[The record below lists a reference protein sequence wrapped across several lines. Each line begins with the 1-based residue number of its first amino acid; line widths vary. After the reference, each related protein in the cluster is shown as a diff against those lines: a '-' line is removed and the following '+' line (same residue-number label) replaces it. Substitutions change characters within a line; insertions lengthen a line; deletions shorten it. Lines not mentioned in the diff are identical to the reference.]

1 MAKEPYIDREVCIGC
16 GTCVA
21 LCPNVFQLQ
30 DDGKSKVVNA
40 NGAGEDE
47 IQQAIDS
54 CPVQCI
60 HWKK

>member
-1 MAKEPYIDREVCIGC
+1 MAKEPYVDGSVCIGC

-30 DDGKSKVVNA
+30 DDGKSKAINPA
-40 NGAGEDE
+40 GASEPE

-60 HWKK
+60 SWKK

>member
-1 MAKEPYIDREVCIGC
+1 MAKEPYVDRDVCIGC

-30 DDGKSKVVNA
+30 DDGKSKVVNPG
-40 NGAGEDE
+40 GASEQE